1 MNNISKTDIK
11 IFGKVLK
18 AIGERFSTNPELLIS
33 ILNKEETKPKQKTA
47 KNKKSILPSSID
59 NTDLF
64 SYSKSHSKDEI
75 VKLLNDLNIDEL
87 KQRIS
92 HYNLGYTKLRSK
104 EKIIE
109 YIADQFKKR
118 TTDVFLKHEK

>member
-1 MNNISKTDIK
+1 MNNISKSDIK

-18 AIGERFSTNPELLIS
+18 SIGERLSTNPELLLS
-33 ILNKEETKPKQKTA
+33 ILNNDKTKPRKKTA
-47 KNKKSILPSSID
+47 KDNNSTLPSSID
-59 NTDLF
+59 DTDLF

-75 VKLLNDLNIDEL
+75 VQILNDLSIKDL
-87 KQRIS
+87 KQIIS
-92 HYNLGYTKLRSK
+92 HYSLGYTKLRSK